1 MKRTYKHIVA
11 VVLSLILIA
20 SFFVL
25 PAAAMDAAGTG
36 FFGNVIDDKCFYE
49 RAVKLPNGDLLAT
62 WCSAAASA
70 TSAAEMVV
78 FFFL

>member
-25 PAAAMDAAGTG
+25 PAAAMDATGTG
-36 FFGNVIDDKCFYE
+36 FFGNVIDDKCF
-49 RAVKLPNGDLLAT
+49 
-62 WCSAAASA
+62 
-70 TSAAEMVV
+70 
-78 FFFL
+78 

>member
-62 WCSAAASA
+62 WCR
-70 TSAAEMVV
+70 ERIFVV
-78 FFFL
+78 TI